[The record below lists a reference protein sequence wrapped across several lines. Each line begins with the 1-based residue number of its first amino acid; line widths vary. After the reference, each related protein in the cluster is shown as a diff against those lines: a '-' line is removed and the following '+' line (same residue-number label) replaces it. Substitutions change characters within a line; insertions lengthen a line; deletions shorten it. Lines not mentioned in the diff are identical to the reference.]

1 MNTTVTDTKENTKYR
16 MKKMINHRR
25 NMMIPNKMKRIP
37 VKKYNLKDTDNNE
50 SVNTDVNYEAPN
62 ENDEELDENTIQA
75 TSSEPNTMDTDV
87 NSDVPDKMMK
97 N

>member
-50 SVNTDVNYEAPN
+50 S
-62 ENDEELDENTIQA
+62 
-75 TSSEPNTMDTDV
+75 MDTDE
-87 NSDVPDKMMK
+87 NSDVPDKNDEELDDNTIKATSSGAVQSRTM
-97 N
+97 NL